1 MCIEMKELRNLEC
14 VDKKIIVRVD
24 LNVPVFE
31 NNITDHSRIHAV
43 LPTLDKLIR
52 NKNKVFLI
60 THFGR
65 PNGEVNKKYSIE
77 FLCPELKKILNLK
90 KIHFLDRCEK
100 KIIDNKISEMN
111 FGEICLLENIR
122 FNAEEE
128 KNDLNFSKLLSSSF
142 DIYINDAFSTS
153 HRNHASITGITNY
166 LPSYA
171 GLSFSKEIENLD
183 KFLENSN
190 KPNLAIIGGSKV
202 STKIKVLEN
211 LVEIFDSIVIG
222 GAMANTFLLSN
233 NYNVGSSLVENDFI
247 DLSMQIQKKAETK
260 NCKILLPIDV
270 VCSKK
275 LEDRENIE
283 VYSINNIPND
293 QMILDVGEK
302 STKLISDEISKS
314 KSVLWNGPLGAFE
327 YSPFDKSTISVANI
341 IQNYSSKSQLDAL
354 AGGGDTLAAIKKA
367 KANDAFKYLSTAG
380 GAFLEWLEG
389 NKSPGFIALRENN
402 F

>member
-1 MCIEMKELRNLEC
+1 MKELRDLDCKN
-14 VDKKIIVRVD
+14 KKIIVRVD
-24 LNVPVFE
+24 LNVPVLE
-31 NNITDHSRIHAV
+31 GTITDHSRIHAI
-43 LPTLDKLIR
+43 LPTLEKLIK

-60 THFGR
+60 AHFGR
-65 PNGEVNKKYSIE
+65 PKGQVNKTYSIE
-77 FLCPELKKILNLK
+77 FLCSELKKFLNLNT
-90 KIHFLDRCEK
+90 IHFLANYEK
-100 KIIDNKISEMN
+100 KIIETKISEMDL
-111 FGEICLLENIR
+111 GEICLLENIR

-128 KNDLNFSKLLSSSF
+128 KNDLNFSKVLASSF
-142 DIYINDAFSTS
+142 DIYINDAFSAS
-153 HRNHASITGITNY
+153 HRNHASIVGITKY

-211 LVEIFDSIVIG
+211 IVEIFDSLVIG

-247 DLSMQIQKKAETK
+247 EL
-260 NCKILLPIDV
+260 
-270 VCSKK
+270 SKK
-275 LEDRENIE
+275 IEDRVNIKT
-283 VYSINNIPND
+283 YSINNIPND
-293 QMILDVGEK
+293 QMILDVGEQT
-302 STKLISDEISKS
+302 TKLISDEILKS
-314 KSVLWNGPLGAFE
+314 KSILWNGPLGAFE

-389 NKSPGFIALRENN
+389 NKSPGFIAVRENN
-402 F
+402 L

>member
-1 MCIEMKELRNLEC
+1 MKKLENLDC
-14 VDKKIIVRVD
+14 TNKRIIVRVD

-31 NNITDHSRIHAV
+31 DKIIDRSRILAI
-43 LPTLDKLIR
+43 LPTINKLIK
-52 NKNKVFLI
+52 NKNKVFLVA
-60 THFGR
+60 HFGR
-65 PNGEVNKKYSIE
+65 PNGEENKKYSIK
-77 FLCPELKKILNLK
+77 FLCSELKKILSLEV
-90 KIHFLDRCEK
+90 IHFLDNYEQ
-100 KIIDNKISEMN
+100 KIIQTKISEMK

-128 KNDLNFSKLLSSSF
+128 KNDLNFSKLLASSF
-142 DIYINDAFSTS
+142 DIYINDAFSAS

-211 LVEIFDSIVIG
+211 LVEMFDSLLIG

-247 DLSMQIQKKAETK
+247 ELSKKIQKKAESK
-260 NCKILLPIDV
+260 NCKILLPTDV
-270 VCSKK
+270 VCSKN
-275 LEDRENIE
+275 LEDRTN
-283 VYSINNIPND
+283 VKTYSINNIPND
-293 QMILDVGEK
+293 QMILDVGEQT
-302 STKLISDEISKS
+302 TKLISDEILKS
-314 KSVLWNGPLGAFE
+314 KSLLWNGPLGAFE

-341 IQNYSSKSQLDAL
+341 IQNFSSKSQLDAL

-367 KANDAFKYLSTAG
+367 QANDAFKYLSTAG

-389 NKSPGFIALRENN
+389 NKSPGFIALRDNK

>member
-1 MCIEMKELRNLEC
+1 MKELRDLNC
-14 VDKKIIVRVD
+14 TNKRIIVRVD
-24 LNVPVFE
+24 LNVPVFKDK
-31 NNITDHSRIHAV
+31 ITDYSRIHAI
-43 LPTLDKLIR
+43 LPTLEKLIK

-65 PNGEVNKKYSIE
+65 PRGEVNKKYSIE
-77 FLCPELKKILNLK
+77 FLCYELKKLLNLNT
-90 KIHFLDRCEK
+90 IHFLDKFEQ
-100 KIIDNKISEMN
+100 KIIQTKISEMDL
-111 FGEICLLENIR
+111 GEICVLENIR
-122 FNAEEE
+122 FNVEEE
-128 KNDLNFSKLLSSSF
+128 KNDLNFSKLLASSF
-142 DIYINDAFSTS
+142 DIYINDAFSAS
-153 HRNHASITGITNY
+153 HRNHASITGITNF
-166 LPSYA
+166 LPSYS

-183 KFLENSN
+183 NFLENSK

-211 LVEIFDSIVIG
+211 LVEIFDSLVIG

-247 DLSMQIQKKAETK
+247 NLSKEIQKKAKSK

-270 VCSKK
+270 VCSKN
-275 LEDRENIE
+275 LEDREN
-283 VYSINNIPND
+283 VNTYSINNIPNN
-293 QMILDVGEK
+293 QMILDLGEK
-302 STKLISDEISKS
+302 STKLISNEILKS
-314 KSVLWNGPLGAFE
+314 KSLLWNGPLGAFE

-341 IQNYSSKSQLDAL
+341 IQNFSGNSQLDAL

-367 KANDAFKYLSTAG
+367 EANEAFKYLSTAG

-389 NKSPGFIALRENN
+389 NKSPGFIALKENN

>member
-1 MCIEMKELRNLEC
+1 MKELKNSDFKNKR
-14 VDKKIIVRVD
+14 IIVRVD

-31 NNITDHSRIHAV
+31 DKITDYSRINSV
-43 LPTLDKLIR
+43 LPTLEKLLK

-65 PNGEVNKKYSIE
+65 PKGEINKKYSTE
-77 FLCPELKKILNLK
+77 FLCPVLKKILNIDT
-90 KIHFLDRCEK
+90 IHFLDNCDQN
-100 KIIDNKISEMN
+100 IIETKISEIN

-122 FNAEEE
+122 FNSEEE
-128 KNDLNFSKLLSSSF
+128 KNDSDFSKLLASSF
-142 DIYINDAFSTS
+142 DVYINDAFSVS
-153 HRNHASITGITNY
+153 HRNHASITGITKY
-166 LPSYA
+166 IPSYA

-183 KFLENSN
+183 KFLDNSN

-233 NYNVGSSLVENDFI
+233 NYKVGSSLVENDFI
-247 DLSMQIQKKAETK
+247 DLSKEIQIKAESK

-270 VCSKK
+270 VCSKN
-275 LEDRENIE
+275 LEHRENIE
-283 VYSINNIPND
+283 THSINNIPNN
-293 QMILDVGEK
+293 QMILDVGK
-302 STKLISDEISKS
+302 QTTKLISDQILKS
-314 KSVLWNGPLGAFE
+314 KSLLWNGPLGAFE

-367 KANDAFKYLSTAG
+367 EANDGFKYLSTAG

-389 NKSPGFIALRENN
+389 NKSPGFIALKENN